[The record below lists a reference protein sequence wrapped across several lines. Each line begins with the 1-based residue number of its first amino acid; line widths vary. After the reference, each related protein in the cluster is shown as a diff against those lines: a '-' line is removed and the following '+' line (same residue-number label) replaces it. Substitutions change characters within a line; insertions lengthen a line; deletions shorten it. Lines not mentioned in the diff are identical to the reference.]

1 MIGLTNIYQ
10 SRAADLRS
18 AQTMMLNSWRT
29 KSLPASQ
36 EITLGRIL
44 TPLALLLVL
53 NLLAILSTSRGRRR
67 VMELTEAVLA
77 SILMASLLVAVLGMP
92 IGAIYLVL
100 KAAAYFI
107 RAFLSLPFLSGFLR
121 PLQDVIAA

>member
-53 NLLAILSTSRGRRR
+53 NLLAILSTSRGRY
-67 VMELTEAVLA
+67 MLHL
-77 SILMASLLVAVLGMP
+77 I
-92 IGAIYLVL
+92 AI
-100 KAAAYFI
+100 
-107 RAFLSLPFLSGFLR
+107 
-121 PLQDVIAA
+121 QNHQ